1 LLPGQSHGFL
11 LLRLLAYAL
20 AQEIANGLRD
30 FSVVRLQCEVTGIEE
45 ANLCLGNVAPE
56 RFGAWR
62 KEERIVLAPY
72 R

>member
-1 LLPGQSHGFL
+1 MR
-11 LLRLLAYAL
+11 LR
-20 AQEIANGLRD
+20 
-30 FSVVRLQCEVTGIEE
+30 CEVTGIEK
-45 ANLCLGNVAPE
+45 ADLRLGNVAPE

>member
-1 LLPGQSHGFL
+1 MLPTRMF
-11 LLRLLAYAL
+11 
-20 AQEIANGLRD
+20 AQKIADDSCD

-56 RFGAWR
+56 RFGARR